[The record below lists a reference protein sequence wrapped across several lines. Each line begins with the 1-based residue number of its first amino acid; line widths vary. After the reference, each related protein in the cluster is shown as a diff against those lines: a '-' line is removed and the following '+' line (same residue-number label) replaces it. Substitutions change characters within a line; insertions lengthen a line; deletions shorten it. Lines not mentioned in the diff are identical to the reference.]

1 VVVALLLLLLRVVVV
16 VLLLLLVVPQLQL
29 LLLLLRVLRLT
40 KPCLCMVLALVL
52 GTHYVRQVL
61 GSSTT
66 CRGFL

>member
-16 VLLLLLVVPQLQL
+16 VLLLLVPQLQM
-29 LLLLLRVLRLT
+29 LLLLLRLLRLT
-40 KPCLCMVLALVL
+40 KPCLYIVLALVL

-61 GSSTT
+61 GSSAT